1 MEPLIDQHVDSYLSY
16 LGVPKSEPTL
26 EYLDELIRVHL
37 ERVAFENLDLLLNR
51 RVSLDAKDVLAKVTA
66 RGRGGCC
73 FELNSL
79 FGRLLKALGFGI
91 CLRVTRRRLATP
103 DHSTQRTRISH
114 MVLLVE
120 LAYGERYI
128 VDVGGVL
135 CGLHRALP
143 LVGDATPFRIS
154 GLDTTKS
161 IDVSVPTGDGSW
173 KVMYVVEPYD
183 LDWLDFRVL
192 QWYSSTHSDSAV
204 RRNLLVGRRSPRADG
219 CWLRIVNERFV
230 RWSPVRGVVDRQVMR
245 DENEILD
252 VLRTEFGLNLS
263 ATDDVEPL
271 RIRLREVLEN
281 TKLGKNWLSNQS
293 LWPEI

>member
-1 MEPLIDQHVDSYLSY
+1 MEPLMDQHADSYLSY
-16 LGVPKSEPTL
+16 LRVPKCEPTL
-26 EYLDELIRVHL
+26 EYLDQLIRVHL

-51 RVSLDAKDVLAKVTA
+51 RVSLDAEDVLSKITG
-66 RGRGGCC
+66 RGRGGSC

-79 FGRLLKALGFGI
+79 FCRLLKSLGFSVS
-91 CLRVTRRRLATP
+91 LRVTRRRLATP
-103 DHSTQRTRISH
+103 DDSGQRTRISH

-143 LVGDATPFRIS
+143 LVGDAAPFRVS
-154 GLDTTKS
+154 GMDTTKS
-161 IDVSVPTGDGSW
+161 IDVLVPTADGSW

-183 LDWLDFRVL
+183 LDWLDFRVI
-192 QWYSSTHSDSAV
+192 QWYSSTHPDSAV

-230 RWSPVRGVVDRQVMR
+230 RWSPARGVVDRRVMR
-245 DENEILD
+245 DENEILN

-263 ATDDVEPL
+263 AADDVESM
-271 RIRLREVLEN
+271 RVRLREVLEN
-281 TKLGKNWLSNQS
+281 TKLGKNWLSNQL